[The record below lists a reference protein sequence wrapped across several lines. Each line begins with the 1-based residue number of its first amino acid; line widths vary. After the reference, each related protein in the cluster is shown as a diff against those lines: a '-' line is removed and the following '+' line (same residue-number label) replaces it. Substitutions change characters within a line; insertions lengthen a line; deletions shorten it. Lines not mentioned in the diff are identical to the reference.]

1 MSKTQIIERNGN
13 EGISTMDRHFSK
25 KRKAQ
30 LMIDMESILDTGI
43 RNQGV
48 IASKLGIAQPTVCKM
63 LKEYYSYLA
72 DEKTTPV
79 KSDRMIQLHQIAH
92 IQVLSLNA
100 WKDSLQDFHE
110 VEVTIHHCTVCSGT
124 GTNPDTH
131 DDCLD
136 CQGTG
141 KIESTKTKIR
151 KSTGDSSYLKIT
163 LDCIKQI
170 AKLQGTEID
179 KSGRINIQKMI
190 ATARE
195 VGGEIEQRVE
205 AVYVE
210 APIDMLLKAKQILAD
225 LEEKKVIE
233 AKPTAIEDP

>member
-1 MSKTQIIERNGN
+1 MKSVIERHGN
-13 EGISTMDRHFSK
+13 EGISTLDRKIDKSKLMREMEECMD
-25 KRKAQ
+25 AG
-30 LMIDMESILDTGI
+30 M
-43 RNQGV
+43 RNQTT
-48 IASKLGIAQPTVCKM
+48 IAKRLGCSTPTVNRLM
-63 LKEYYSYLA
+63 KEHFEHLTNIKEESSQASRL
-72 DEKTTPV
+72 
-79 KSDRMIQLHQIAH
+79 IQLGQIAH

-110 VEVTIHHCTVCSGT
+110 VEVTIHHCGVCSGT
-124 GTNPDTH
+124 GTNQDDH
-131 DDCLD
+131 SDCLD
-136 CQGTG
+136 CKGTG

-190 ATARE
+190 ATAKQ
-195 VGGEIEQRVE
+195 VGGEIEQRME

-210 APIDMLLKAKQILAD
+210 APIDMILKAKQIMAD
-225 LEEKKVIE
+225 LEEKKIVE
-233 AKPTAIEDP
+233 VKSDASQDP